1 MDWKNEIQRILD
13 YIEEHLTE
21 NINYDELARMMHISS
36 YHFQR
41 VFALT
46 CGVSLGEY
54 IRRRRLSC
62 AANDLLCKGN
72 SVTETAFLYGYDSV
86 ESFSRAFTRFHG
98 VLPSKIK
105 YSKSK
110 TYSRLMINYDKVG
123 GIEMQYKIEEKDGI
137 ILTGYKKRFYGV
149 PYGAERS
156 QQEKEFAQST
166 RAKQWLLLG
175 AACDYTK
182 QYAIVT
188 NIDDDGYD
196 FYFAYEL
203 DTSTREDL
211 INPAITG
218 VDFIDKLGFETLIIP
233 KQKYVVFNTLKCKNP
248 IADYNDIRKNIVSEW
263 LPETSYRFVE
273 APELVIFH
281 WRPKG
286 EWCKERYIE
295 ICLPIG

>member
-1 MDWKNEIQRILD
+1 MDWKHEIHRTLD

-21 NINYDELARMMHISS
+21 TIAYDELARMVHVSS

-41 VFALT
+41 VFSLT
-46 CGVSLGEY
+46 CGISLGEY

-62 AANDLLCKGN
+62 AANDLLSKGIN
-72 SVTETAFLYGYDSV
+72 VTETAFLYGYDSV

-105 YSKSK
+105 QSKSK
-110 TYSRLMINYDKVG
+110 TYSRLVINLGKTG
-123 GIEMQYKIEEKDGI
+123 GIEMQYKVEEKESM

-149 PYGAERS
+149 PYGQERVR
-156 QQEKEFAQST
+156 QEKEFAQST
-166 RAKQWLLLG
+166 RAKQWLLMG
-175 AACDYTK
+175 ASCDYTK

-188 NIDDDGYD
+188 NIDDEGYD

-203 DTSTREDL
+203 DAATREDL
-211 INPAITG
+211 INPTITG

-233 KQKYVVFNTLKCKNP
+233 RQKYVVFNTPKCKRP
-248 IADYNDIRKNIVSEW
+248 IADYANIRKNIVSEW
-263 LPETSYRFVE
+263 LPETSYRFIE

-281 WRPKG
+281 WRPIG
-286 EWCKERYIE
+286 EWQKERYIE
-295 ICLPIG
+295 ICLPIA